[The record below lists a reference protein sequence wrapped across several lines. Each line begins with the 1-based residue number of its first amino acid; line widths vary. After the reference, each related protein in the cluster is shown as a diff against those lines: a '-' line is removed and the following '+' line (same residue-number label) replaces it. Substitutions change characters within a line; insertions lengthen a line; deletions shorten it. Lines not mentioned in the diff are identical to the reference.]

1 MSGGRYKKIDVGGF
15 TISNDKPFVL
25 IAGLNV
31 LEEEKTI
38 LEVISRCK
46 QSANS
51 LDIPYIFK
59 ASYDK
64 ANRSSFDSYRGPGP
78 KKGLEILFE
87 LKKEF
92 DVPVISDIHT
102 PAEAEMASDVL
113 DIIQIPAFLSRQT
126 DLIKAACE
134 TSLPLNIKKGQFMS
148 AESMK
153 HAVTKIKDSGNNHIM
168 LTDRGTM
175 FGYQDIIAI
184 GKLFKSG
191 YIDNDRIVSLAG
203 PQVNSPSYIR
213 TRLGAS
219 TDEITAGELTQRE
232 NRIISG
238 SIISGRE
245 AIVSFAYLGRY
256 HNQISVIAEPN
267 SKDREFMNWLT
278 PGPRKFSKMPVFLSS
293 LFPKKVFKFKA
304 LMNGSDR
311 PIVPIGSYEEVLPFN
326 MLPIMLLR
334 NIVLLDTE
342 KLQALGG
349 LELDEEDLSL
359 CSYICPGKYDFGSLL
374 RAGLTKI
381 EVEG

>member
-1 MSGGRYKKIDVGGF
+1 MTQIGVKD
-15 TISNDKPFVL
+15 ISIGNDKPFVL

-134 TSLPLNIKKGQFMS
+134 TSLPLNIKKGQFLAPSDMLNII
-148 AESMK
+148 EK
-153 HAVTKIKDSGNNHIM
+153 CNHFNNDKIMICE
-168 LTDRGTM
+168 RGTS
-175 FGYQDIIAI
+175 FGYNNLVVDMLNFQIMKDLDVPVIFDATHSLQLPGGLGNAAGGRREYLLPLAKAGLSQGIA
-184 GKLFKSG
+184 GLF
-191 YIDNDRIVSLAG
+191 IEAHPDPDLAKCDG
-203 PQVNSPSYIR
+203 PCAI
-213 TRLGAS
+213 S
-219 TDEITAGELTQRE
+219 TDEIPT
-232 NRIISG
+232 
-238 SIISGRE
+238 
-245 AIVSFAYLGRY
+245 V
-256 HNQISVIAEPN
+256 
-267 SKDREFMNWLT
+267 
-278 PGPRKFSKMPVFLSS
+278 LSQLS
-293 LFPKKVFKFKA
+293 
-304 LMNGSDR
+304 
-311 PIVPIGSYEEVLPFN
+311 
-326 MLPIMLLR
+326 
-334 NIVLLDTE
+334 T
-342 KLQALGG
+342 
-349 LELDEEDLSL
+349 LDEFIKNQE
-359 CSYICPGKYDFGSLL
+359 
-374 RAGLTKI
+374 RNT
-381 EVEG
+381 